1 MQKIGF
7 KQSRI
12 SEENYFQWRKNRGK
26 PGIRRIDKVIDLK
39 NKIVLDVGCGNGA
52 LSSLLLDKGAIV
64 YGTETDLNK
73 LEVANKTVNNSNAQF
88 LHVKDEQ
95 LPFKNNYFDLVI
107 LFDVIEHVNDPVK
120 MMQECKRVLK
130 PSGLLYVEFTP
141 YYSITG
147 HHLYDYAKWPI
158 HILPKN
164 VIKKIVYSKKIKSF
178 MPPKYYW
185 DLFKSLNKL
194 RVTIFQKMAASEFS
208 KLDERFIIKYPEVF
222 EVNLKIVNRFGF
234 FKDYFTMS
242 YEGLFRKT

>member
-1 MQKIGF
+1 MQKISF

-12 SEENYFQWRKNRGK
+12 SEENYFQWRKNRSRVGVDRVEK
-26 PGIRRIDKVIDLK
+26 VLRLKDKK
-39 NKIVLDVGCGNGA
+39 VLDVGCGYGA
-52 LSSLLLDKGAIV
+52 LSSELYDKGAIV
-64 YGTETDLNK
+64 YGTEVSSNK
-73 LEVANKTVNNSNAQF
+73 LRAVNKLLKDKVSLKKVN
-88 LHVKDEQ
+88 DEL
-95 LPFKNNYFDLVI
+95 LPFKDNYFDAVFL
-107 LFDVIEHVNDPVK
+107 LDVIEHVGNPEK
-120 MMQECKRVLK
+120 MISECARVLK
-130 PSGLLYVEFTP
+130 KSGIMYVEFTP

-178 MPPKYYW
+178 MSPKYYW

-194 RVTIFQKMAASEFS
+194 RVTVFQKMAAREFS